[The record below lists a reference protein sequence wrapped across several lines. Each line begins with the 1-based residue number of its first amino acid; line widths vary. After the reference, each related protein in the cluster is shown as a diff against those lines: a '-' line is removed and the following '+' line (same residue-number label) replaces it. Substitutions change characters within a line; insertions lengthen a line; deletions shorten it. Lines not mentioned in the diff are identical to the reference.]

1 MVHCVFINNLKPPF
15 FKKKRKKNEKK
26 EDATRTPARWFK
38 RICIAKRPLVEA
50 KTSSFLPT
58 SLSREQL
65 KLQ

>member
-1 MVHCVFINNLKPPF
+1 LCVHQQLEASILQ
-15 FKKKRKKNEKK
+15 KKKEKK

-38 RICIAKRPLVEA
+38 RICAIAKRPLVEA